1 MRRAGLSVLAA
12 LLFAAHAA
20 VAIFALLGLAV
31 ALPRP
36 ELWAG
41 GEGPGAALFG
51 FGMRFGGLL
60 QNVLGAAAMAAFGA
74 AWLGLRRTA
83 VFLLAACSISL
94 AAELLGT
101 ATGFPFGPYHY
112 TEGLGAKVAGRVPWT
127 IPLSWFFMGLAAYLI
142 ARCALARRGLPGSP
156 WAVLLGAALLTAW
169 DLALDPAM
177 SHPAQQALFWR
188 WGETGPYLGMPLRN
202 FAGWLV
208 TGAAFMAVAHLAW
221 GRDEPVPAR
230 LPLAVYLLNV
240 AFAAALCAQAGLWLP
255 VAAVSL
261 LGVLPALLLAA
272 GPLPRALLL
281 VRRSE
286 SGA

>member
-1 MRRAGLSVLAA
+1 MRRAA
-12 LLFAAHAA
+12 LPILGAVLFAAHAA
-20 VAIFALLGLAV
+20 VAIFGLLGLTV

-41 GEGPGAALFG
+41 GEGPGATLFA
-51 FGMRFGGLL
+51 FGMRFGGLA
-60 QNVLGAAAMAAFGA
+60 QNVLGAATMLTFGA

-83 VFLLAACSISL
+83 VFFLAACSISL

-101 ATGFPFGPYHY
+101 ATGLPFGAYHY

-127 IPLSWFFMGLAAYLI
+127 IPLSWFFMGFAAYLI
-142 ARCALARRGLPGSP
+142 ARCALARRGSPGSP
-156 WAVLLGAALLTAW
+156 WAILLGAVLLTAW

-177 SHPAQQALFWR
+177 SHPAQRALFWR
-188 WGETGPYLGMPLRN
+188 WEETGPYLGMPIRN

-208 TGAAFMAVAHLAW
+208 TGASFMAVAHLAW
-221 GRDEPVPAR
+221 ARDEPFSVR
-230 LPLAVYLLNV
+230 LPLAVYMLNV
-240 AFAAALCAQAGLWLP
+240 AFAAALCAQADLWLP
-255 VAAVSL
+255 VAAVCL

-272 GPLPRALLL
+272 GPLPRARLLA
-281 VRRSE
+281 RRSE